1 MNPAEL
7 ILTGGIALGIAVPI
21 TAAIESGREPA
32 DMTRYE
38 FRSNCQ
44 VGKVKVDSCVFD
56 RVENKTIGVEPNH
69 TIDIQLPYAQPQ

>member
-7 ILTGGIALGIAVPI
+7 ILTGGIALGIAVPM

-32 DMTRYE
+32 DMSRYE

-44 VGKVKVDSCVFD
+44 VGKVKVDSCIYD
-56 RVENKTIGVEPNH
+56 REEEKTIGVAPNH
-69 TIDIQLPYAQPQ
+69 TIDIELPHVSRQ